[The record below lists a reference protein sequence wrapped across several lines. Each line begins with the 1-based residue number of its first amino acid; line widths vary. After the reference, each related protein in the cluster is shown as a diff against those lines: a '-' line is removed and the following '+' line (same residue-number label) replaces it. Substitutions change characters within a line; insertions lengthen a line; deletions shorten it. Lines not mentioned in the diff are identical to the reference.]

1 MARVLITGALGGF
14 GMLTVKQLVAD
25 GHSIVGTSRDISG
38 RNKTKTAEIEGLGT
52 RVVEMDVTDD
62 ASVARGVEAGNRHLG
77 GIDVLIN
84 NAGVGVLGLTEAFTP
99 DDVKRVFEIN
109 VFGVHRVTR
118 AVLPAMRQAS
128 RGLIINISSLLGRIA
143 IPFYGPYN
151 ASKWALE
158 GLTENYRV
166 EVSQSGVEVCLVEPG
181 GYPTTFIDNLLRPSD
196 TDRTKTY
203 GSMGEMVQPFL
214 ENFEKALAANPSQ
227 DPQNVA
233 RAIAALIA
241 QPHGTRPFR
250 TIVDNMGMGGPIGE
264 YNAALA
270 KVTDGIYGNFG
281 IGQLLKVKTRQP

>member
-1 MARVLITGALGGF
+1 
-14 GMLTVKQLVAD
+14 MLTVKQLVAD